1 MKYVIYEQEGNICH
15 IRLNRPE
22 KRNALSPELIEDL
35 KTAFSKAGN
44 DTETKVIIL
53 TGEGSAFCAGA
64 DLEYLKTL
72 QNFGYKENLADST
85 QLKELFYLIYSI
97 PKPVIAAVNGHALAG
112 GCGLTT
118 VCDFVFTVPEAKF
131 GYTEVKIGFIPAVV
145 MYFLLHKIGES
156 RTKELLLS
164 GRLIDAEEALRIGMV
179 HRIVQADQL
188 EKMTTAF
195 AQTLVEDNSSEA
207 MVITKNMLHAVKHM
221 SLQEALDYAAEMNA
235 RARLTSD
242 CKKGITAFLEKKKPE
257 W

>member
-1 MKYVIYEQEGNICH
+1 MKYVIYEQEERICR

-22 KRNALSPELIEDL
+22 KRNALSPELISDL
-35 KTAFSKAGN
+35 KTAFLQAK
-44 DTETKVIIL
+44 DDPEIRVIVL

-72 QNFGYKENLADST
+72 QNFGYEENLADST
-85 QLKELFYLIYSI
+85 HLKELFRLVYSI

-118 VCDFVFTVPEAKF
+118 VCDFVFSVPEAKF

-156 RTKELLLS
+156 RAKELLLS
-164 GRLIDAEEALRIGMV
+164 GKLIDADEALRIGMV
-179 HRIVQADQL
+179 HQIVQADRL
-188 EKMTTAF
+188 EKTTTAF
-195 AQTLVEDNSSEA
+195 AYALVEDNSSEA
-207 MVITKNMLHAVKHM
+207 MRITKNMLHTVKHL
-221 SLQEALDYAAEMNA
+221 SLQEALDYAADMNA
-235 RARLTSD
+235 KARLTDD
-242 CKKGITAFLEKKKPE
+242 CKKGIAAFLEKRKPE